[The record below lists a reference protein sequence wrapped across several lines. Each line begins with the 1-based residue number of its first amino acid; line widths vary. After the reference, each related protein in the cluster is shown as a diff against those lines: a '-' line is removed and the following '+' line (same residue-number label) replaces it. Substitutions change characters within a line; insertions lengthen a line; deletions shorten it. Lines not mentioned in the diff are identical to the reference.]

1 MRVDILTLF
10 PEIMRPYLAASM
22 LGRAQ
27 RADLVQI
34 HLHQLRDYTTDP
46 HKKVDDRPF
55 GGGPGMI
62 LSCQP
67 VCDAVEA
74 IESLDP
80 RPARRILLSPQGR
93 TFTQTIANEYA
104 ESARLLLIC
113 GHYEGFDQ
121 RILDILRPEELS
133 IGNYVLTGGEIP
145 ALAVVDAVVR
155 LLPGVVGHPD
165 ATASESFQGELLDH
179 PQYTRPRDFRGL
191 LVPEVLFSGNH
202 AEIAAWRR
210 QQAARRTQ
218 ESRPDLLRKQ
228 RGESED
234 ADGHSGREARSR
246 PESKAALEASSAAR
260 AARQRASV
268 TNHTPA
274 CPALTMS

>member
-1 MRVDILTLF
+1 MRIDILTLF
-10 PEIMRPYLAASM
+10 PEIMQPYLAASM

-55 GGGPGMI
+55 GGGPGMV

-67 VCDAVEA
+67 VCDAVAA
-74 IESLDP
+74 IEPLDA

-93 TFTQTIANEYA
+93 TFDQDLAGEYA
-104 ESARLLLIC
+104 AAPRLLLIC

-121 RILDILRPEELS
+121 RIIDVLQPEELS
-133 IGNYVLTGGEIP
+133 IGDYVLTGGEIP

-165 ATASESFQGELLDH
+165 ATASESFQGELLDY
-179 PQYTRPRDFRGL
+179 PQYTRPREYRGL
-191 LVPEVLFSGNH
+191 SVPDVLLTG
-202 AEIAAWRR
+202 
-210 QQAARRTQ
+210 
-218 ESRPDLLRKQ
+218 DRK
-228 RGESED
+228 
-234 ADGHSGREARSR
+234 
-246 PESKAALEASSAAR
+246 
-260 AARQRASV
+260 SV
-268 TNHTPA
+268 V
-274 CPALTMS
+274 

>member
-1 MRVDILTLF
+1 MRIDILTLF
-10 PEIMRPYLAASM
+10 PEIMQPYLAASM

-27 RADLVQI
+27 RANLVHI

-55 GGGPGMI
+55 GGGPGMV

-67 VCDAVEA
+67 VCDAVAA
-74 IESLDP
+74 IEPLDP

-93 TFTQTIANEYA
+93 TFDQSLANEYA
-104 ESARLLLIC
+104 ASQRLLLIC

-121 RILDILRPEELS
+121 RIIDLLQPEELS

-155 LLPGVVGHPD
+155 LLPGVVGHPE
-165 ATASESFQGELLDH
+165 ATACESFQGELLDY
-179 PQYTRPRDFRGL
+179 PQYTRPREFRGL
-191 LVPEVLFSGNH
+191 SVPDVLLTGNH

-210 QQAARRTQ
+210 QQAARRTR
-218 ESRPDLLRKQ
+218 ERRPDLLRGT
-228 RGESED
+228 RAEPDE
-234 ADGHSGREARSR
+234 ADRSR
-246 PESKAALEASSAAR
+246 GRNPRSVGALYSAAAR
-260 AARQRASV
+260 AAGERVSV
-268 TNHTPA
+268 AQHTPA
-274 CPALTMS
+274 CPALTLS